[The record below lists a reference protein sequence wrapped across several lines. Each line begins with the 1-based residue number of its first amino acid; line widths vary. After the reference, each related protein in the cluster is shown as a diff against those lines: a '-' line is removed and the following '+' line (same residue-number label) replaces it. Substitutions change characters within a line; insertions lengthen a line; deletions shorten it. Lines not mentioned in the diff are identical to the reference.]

1 VSDSNRTQIGI
12 IEETTFNTTPN
23 NPAFQTLRTTGHPN
37 FGYNPLT
44 RVSNEIRSDRQIPDM
59 IFVGSESG
67 GDINFE
73 LSVQALDTILEGAL
87 FNDWIVNATLVNA
100 GSGDV
105 IETVTEADDTY
116 TVASGGASF
125 PANGLI
131 YASGFTESTNN
142 GLKEVVSSTET
153 TIVIDNGCSD
163 ETPPAGAR
171 IRLVGLQGESGDIT
185 AHFGVK
191 TFEIRSTLLDFTDF
205 PIAAGDW
212 IKIGGTAPGTYF
224 DTAAINGW
232 AKVASVSA
240 TEIALSVAPTSS
252 IVDTGT
258 GKTIQIF
265 FGDKITNGTTKKSY
279 SIERQY
285 LDHSPPTYEVFTGMT
300 VNTFQFQAQ
309 PQEIMT
315 ASASFMGKEAA
326 ASTSRISGAT
336 SLPTTTNDL
345 LNTSSHVGR
354 IAEAGAAV
362 GSPNYVIEASIQINN
377 NLRRVNAIGEV
388 GAIAI
393 NAGRCNVSGNLNT
406 YFGDLTLYNKL
417 LNNTATSYDLRVG
430 RDNKHV
436 IIDLPRIKF
445 SSGSPE
451 VSGPDTDI
459 PLNLGFQ
466 AMRDPTLG
474 YTIKVQQFHYV
485 P

>member
-1 VSDSNRTQIGI
+1 MA
-12 IEETTFNTTPN
+12 
-23 NPAFQTLRTTGHPN
+23 PASWT
-37 FGYNPLT
+37 
-44 RVSNEIRSDRQIPDM
+44 
-59 IFVGSESG
+59 
-67 GDINFE
+67 
-73 LSVQALDTILEGAL
+73 
-87 FNDWIVNATLVNA
+87 
-100 GSGDV
+100 
-105 IETVTEADDTY
+105 
-116 TVASGGASF
+116 
-125 PANGLI
+125 
-131 YASGFTESTNN
+131 
-142 GLKEVVSSTET
+142 
-153 TIVIDNGCSD
+153 
-163 ETPPAGAR
+163 
-171 IRLVGLQGESGDIT
+171 
-185 AHFGVK
+185 
-191 TFEIRSTLLDFTDF
+191 
-205 PIAAGDW
+205 
-212 IKIGGTAPGTYF
+212 
-224 DTAAINGW
+224 
-232 AKVASVSA
+232 
-240 TEIALSVAPTSS
+240 
-252 IVDTGT
+252 VDTGT

-265 FGDKITNGTTKKSY
+265 FGDKIINGTTKKSY

-315 ASASFMGKEAA
+315 ASASFMGKGAA
-326 ASTSRISGAT
+326 ASTTRISGAT

-377 NLRRVNAIGEV
+377 NLRRVNAIGEA

-417 LNNTATSYDLRVG
+417 LNNIATSYDLRVG
-430 RDNKHV
+430 RDNKYV

-451 VSGPDTDI
+451 VPGPDTDV